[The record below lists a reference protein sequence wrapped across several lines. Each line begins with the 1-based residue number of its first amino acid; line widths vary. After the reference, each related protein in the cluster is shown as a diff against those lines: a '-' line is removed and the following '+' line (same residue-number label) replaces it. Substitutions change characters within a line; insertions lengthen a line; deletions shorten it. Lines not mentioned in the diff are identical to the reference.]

1 MAVRKQNGSGQ
12 GQPSGQRLNKNK
24 NHASHQESEKVRAKD
39 AAKARTDNYI

>member
-24 NHASHQESEKVRAKD
+24 KTMQVIRNRKKVRAKD
-39 AAKARTDNYI
+39 AAKGKNR